1 MFHPS
6 RFPHGIIRAMS
17 PRAALFLFLFLLL
30 SACGETPTPAEPT
43 PTPPPTATLI
53 PVPTETPSPSPTP
66 VPNAEGTVQI
76 YLDAWRSADY
86 AGMYSRLSPNSRA
99 ALDSAAFEQQ
109 YRQTLSILGSNVF
122 TPTITGVT
130 ESGETAQAQVRIA
143 YATQLVGVLETD
155 VTVPLERVDGLW
167 GIVFAPA
174 VIWPDLVNGQQLLML
189 PFVPDRGI
197 LYDRNGVP
205 MAEYTDA
212 IAIGVIPGEVTPE
225 DNTLANGLGRLFG
238 TPGQNIAALWANATP
253 EEYVPIG
260 EVSAAE
266 YAPLSWL
273 GGVAGIRVSPYTARF
288 YYGNG
293 AAAHVTGYTSFLTPE
308 ELPLYQARGYSADQR
323 LGRTALERWGESLLS
338 GVNGGQ
344 LTLLDAAGNPLSAL
358 TIVQPEF
365 PQDLYSTVDYDL
377 QRAVQFALGAYT
389 GAAVVL
395 DMHTGEV
402 LALASSPTFDPN
414 LYEPNNVNRQF
425 TGAEAF
431 STGLVNNAAQD
442 AYPAGSIFKL
452 VTFSAGLTSGLFTP
466 ESEYTCTGV
475 FTEVQGFSAN
485 DWLEGGH
492 GTLTLSQ
499 GLSGSC
505 NPWFWHV
512 GKALFDWNPDWLSQ
526 TARAF
531 GLGASTGIEQLDET
545 PGLIPDPQWKLQNQ
559 GQAWEVIDSLNTAV
573 GQGNVL
579 VTPLQIAR
587 LVAAIGNGGTLLQP
601 QLVLR
606 LQTPEGASTY
616 EFAPLPVGELPLDDE
631 QLLALQTAMHNVTLP
646 PLGTARNRFRNFRIP
661 IYGKTGTAE
670 NAAPEPHAW
679 FAGYTFAQQPER
691 PDIAI
696 AVWVSNIGQGSDIAA
711 PIFRRIV
718 EAYFDLPLTRYPW
731 EESVGVIATPEP
743 TATPEGG
750 EAAPTETPVP

>member
-1 MFHPS
+1 
-6 RFPHGIIRAMS
+6 
-17 PRAALFLFLFLLL
+17 
-30 SACGETPTPAEPT
+30 
-43 PTPPPTATLI
+43 
-53 PVPTETPSPSPTP
+53 
-66 VPNAEGTVQI
+66 
-76 YLDAWRSADY
+76 
-86 AGMYSRLSPNSRA
+86 
-99 ALDSAAFEQQ
+99 
-109 YRQTLSILGSNVF
+109 
-122 TPTITGVT
+122 
-130 ESGETAQAQVRIA
+130 VRIA
-143 YATQLVGVLETD
+143 YATQLVGVLETN
-155 VTVPLERVDGLW
+155 VTFPLERVDGRW

-174 VIWPDLVNGQQLLML
+174 LIWPDLVNGQQLLMI

-197 LYDRNGVP
+197 IYDRNGVP
-205 MAEYTDA
+205 MVELTDA
-212 IAIGVIPGEVTPE
+212 VAIGVIPGEVTPE

-238 TPGQNIAALWANATP
+238 TSGQSIAALWANATP
-253 EEYVPIG
+253 LEYVPIG
-260 EVSAAE
+260 EVSAAA
-266 YAPLSWL
+266 YAQYSWL
-273 GGVAGIRVSPYTARF
+273 GGVAGIRVNPYTARF
-288 YYGNG
+288 YHGNG

-308 ELPLYQARGYSADQR
+308 ELPLYLAQGYSADQR
-323 LGRTALERWGESLLS
+323 LGRTSLERWGESMLA

-344 LTLLDAAGNPLSAL
+344 LTLLDAAGNPLRAL
-358 TIVQPEF
+358 TIVQPQF
-365 PQDLYSTVDYDL
+365 PQDLYTTVDYDL
-377 QRAVQFALGAYT
+377 QRAVSFALGGYT

-395 DMHTGEV
+395 NMATGEV

-414 LYEPNNVNRQF
+414 RYEPNNLNRQF
-425 TGAEAF
+425 TSAEAF

-452 VTFSAGLTSGLFTP
+452 VTFSAGLTSSLFTP

-475 FTEVQGFSAN
+475 FTEVQGFSAT

-492 GTLTLSQ
+492 GAITLSE

-505 NPWFWHV
+505 NPYFWHL
-512 GKALFDWNPDWLSQ
+512 GKTLFDWNPDWLSQ

-531 GLGASTGIEQLDET
+531 GLGAPTGVAQFDET

-587 LVAAIGNGGTLLQP
+587 LVAAIGNGGTLHQP

-606 LQTPEGASTY
+606 LQAPEGPPTQ
-616 EFAPLPVGELPLDDE
+616 EFAPIAVGQLPLDE
-631 QLLALQTAMHNVTLP
+631 AQLAALQTAMHNVTQP
-646 PLGTARNRFRNFRIP
+646 PLGTARNRFRGFRIP

-670 NAAPEPHAW
+670 TAAPEPHAW
-679 FAGYTFAQQPER
+679 FAGYTLAQQADR

-718 EAYFDLPLTRYPW
+718 ESYFDLPLTRYPW
-731 EESVGVIATPEP
+731 EESIGVVATPEP
-743 TATPEGG
+743 TATPEGTP
-750 EAAPTETPVP
+750 AAP